1 MNAYQLIMKI
11 QTRIQQDPAFA
22 NKFNN
27 AMAEL
32 NKMPGLQ
39 QQVLN
44 IAQMSNEK
52 QRQRALDNLPSR
64 AKVIVE
70 EILNM
75 IK

>member
-11 QTRIQQDPAFA
+11 QTKLQQDPVFA

-39 QQVLN
+39 QQVLT

-64 AKVIVE
+64 AKTIVE
-70 EILNM
+70 DILSM

>member
-11 QTRIQQDPAFA
+11 QTKLQQDPVFA

-39 QQVLN
+39 QQVLT

-52 QRQRALDNLPSR
+52 QRQRALDNLPGR
-64 AKVIVE
+64 AKAIVE
-70 EILNM
+70 DILSM